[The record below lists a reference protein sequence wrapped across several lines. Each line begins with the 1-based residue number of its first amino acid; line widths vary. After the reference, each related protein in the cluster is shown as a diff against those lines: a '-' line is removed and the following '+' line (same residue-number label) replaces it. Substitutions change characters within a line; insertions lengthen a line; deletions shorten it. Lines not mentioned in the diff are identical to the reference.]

1 MNSEFTQK
9 TSWHP
14 QLIVDPVIAK
24 RNIRFMKNKAD
35 VAGTDLRPH
44 FKTHQSRA
52 IGNWFRDAGI
62 NGITVSS
69 VRMARYFAEDGW
81 NDITL
86 AFPLNVLAASEY
98 DRLSKDIRLSVLVSS
113 AEVVRMMDTELN
125 HETGLYIELDPE
137 YGRSGMP
144 VQNAA
149 AIAELHETIQHS
161 AHFRFAGFYCHA
173 GHSYH
178 CRSEEEIINL
188 SDGVLNKLRII
199 RESWPD
205 APICFGDTPS
215 CSVRDNFDPAT
226 QLSPGN
232 FVFYDWMQTRIGSC
246 TPDDIALYLR
256 CPVIETYPERQ
267 QVLIHGGAV
276 HFSKESS
283 EYNGTV
289 QFGVVKSNNP
299 DYTGQVV
306 KISQE
311 HGLVQC
317 SSELFKSLSP
327 GSTLDIY
334 PVHSCLTADEMGAY
348 FTESGEY
355 LDHAE
360 AKAFQ

>member
-1 MNSEFTQK
+1 MNTWQ
-9 TSWHP
+9 P
-14 QLIVDPVIAK
+14 LLIVDPEIVK
-24 RNIRFMKNKAD
+24 RNIRFMKDKA
-35 VAGTDLRPH
+35 AATGTELRPH
-44 FKTHQSRA
+44 FKTHQSKA
-52 IGNWFRDAGI
+52 IGKWFREAGVK
-62 NGITVSS
+62 GITVSS

-81 NDITL
+81 DDITL
-86 AFPLNVLAASEY
+86 AFPLNVLAAEEY
-98 DRLSKDIRLSVLVSS
+98 DRLSKDISLSVLVSS
-113 AEVVRMMDTELN
+113 AELVRKMDSELRF
-125 HETGLYIELDPE
+125 ETGLYIELDPD
-137 YGRSGMP
+137 YGRSGIP
-144 VQNAA
+144 VQNTA
-149 AIAELHETIQHS
+149 AIAELYESIQNS
-161 AHFRFAGFYCHA
+161 THFRFAGFYCHA

-178 CRSEEEIINL
+178 CRSEKDIINL
-188 SDGVLNKLRII
+188 SEGVLNKLRII
-199 RESWPD
+199 RKSWPD

-215 CSVRDNFDPAT
+215 CSARDNFDPAT

-246 TPDDIALYLR
+246 TPDDIALYMR

-283 EYNGTV
+283 ENNGTEH
-289 QFGVVKSNNP
+289 FGVVKSNNP
-299 DYTGQVV
+299 DHSGLVV

-317 SSELFKSLSP
+317 SPELFETLHP

-348 FTESGEY
+348 YTESGEY